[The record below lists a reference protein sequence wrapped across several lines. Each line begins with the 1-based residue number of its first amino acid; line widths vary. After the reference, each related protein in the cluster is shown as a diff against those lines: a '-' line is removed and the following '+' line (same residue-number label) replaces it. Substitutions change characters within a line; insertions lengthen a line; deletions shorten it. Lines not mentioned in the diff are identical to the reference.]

1 MVREPIVSGTFY
13 PSNPKRLKSMLES
26 FFGKEYVPN
35 LSKLMPPPTAVIV
48 PPHAGYIYSG
58 ETAAKAYKKSIS
70 RR

>member
-35 LSKLMPPPTAVIV
+35 LSKLMPPLL
-48 PPHAGYIYSG
+48 
-58 ETAAKAYKKSIS
+58 
-70 RR
+70 R